1 MCNQMWKQ
9 RSSYAQCH
17 MQFKFFGA
25 EQVTYKKIV
34 YVCLCTE
41 EQLSMGKSP

>member
-9 RSSYAQCH
+9 QSCYVQCH
-17 MQFKFFGA
+17 MQFKFFVA
-25 EQVTYKKIV
+25 EQVTYKKI
-34 YVCLCTE
+34 VCLCTE